1 MHAPRSVT
9 KTEEVMKQR
18 ILPLLVV
25 LSLQACA
32 KDVIDISFPENE
44 GSSSTVADDTA
55 GNSIDTDKD
64 DDDVTKA
71 TFDRTVKITYAG
83 GSASVSGTTDAFT
96 VSVDGAGVTITN
108 NGTEAVIYELSGS
121 SSDGYFKLYS
131 TRKQELLLSG
141 LSLTNTKGAAIN
153 NQSHKR
159 TYVVVKGTNTLSD
172 GASYTQTPDDEDEK
186 AAFFSEGQL
195 VFSGDG
201 TLTVQAKGKAGI
213 TSDDYV
219 RFMDAPTVNVTSS
232 AGHGVRGKEAIIV
245 SDGTIDVAVSG
256 TGKKGFSSD
265 TLVYFGGGVTTI
277 RTTGSA
283 GEVDGELTGVAGI
296 KADLRFVME
305 DGVLDITSTGTGAKG
320 ISGDNVA
327 YFQGGTVTVKVTG
340 ANYGS
345 SSSGGGMGPGGW
357 GGRPGQG
364 GSSSSSDNSVA
375 SKAIKFDGN
384 VYISGGRVTAG
395 SSKHE
400 AIEAKGIL
408 SITGGEVYA
417 LSSDDAIN
425 AGGDLTIE
433 GGAVYAQSTGN
444 DGIDANGNLYIK
456 GGIVY
461 ALGSG
466 GAELAID
473 ANSEAQKKLYL
484 TGGTVIAV
492 GGLESGASIG
502 QNCWSAGTVKANTSY
517 ALYDGDGKVLG
528 TFKTPSTGN
537 LALIVSA
544 PSLAS
549 VKYGVSVD
557 GGTPLF
563 DGLFTTGATVSGG
576 SGCNLSTYTGGSG
589 MGGGGGRPGGGW

>member
-1 MHAPRSVT
+1 MKKVLFFSLVT
-9 KTEEVMKQR
+9 AG
-18 ILPLLVV
+18 LF
-25 LSLQACA
+25 LQACS
-32 KDVIDISFPENE
+32 KDPFEINLPETE
-44 GSSSTVADDTA
+44 TVTTADDTL
-55 GNSIDTDKD
+55 GEDILTDNSEDN
-64 DDDVTKA
+64 VASA
-71 TFDRTVKITYAG
+71 TFERTVKVTFTG
-83 GSASVSGTTDAFT
+83 SSASVTGTTDSFA
-96 VSVDGAGVTITN
+96 VSIDGAGVTITN
-108 NGTEAVIYELSGS
+108 NGSEAVIYELSGS

-131 TRKQELLLSG
+131 TRKQEILLNG
-141 LSLTNTKGAAIN
+141 LALTNTKGAAIN

-159 TYVVVKGTNTLSD
+159 TYVVVKGTNTLAD
-172 GASYTQTPDDEDEK
+172 GDSYSETPEDEDEK

-201 TLTVQAKGKAGI
+201 TLTVAAKGKAGI

-245 SDGTIDVAVSG
+245 SDGTIDVHVSG

-277 RTTGSA
+277 ETTGSA

-296 KADLRFVME
+296 KADLRFVMD
-305 DGVLDITSTGTGAKG
+305 DGVLTITSTGTGAKG

-327 YFQGGTVTVKVTG
+327 YFNGGTVNVTASG

-345 SSSGGGMGPGGW
+345 SSSGGMGGFGPGMGGW
-357 GGRPGQG
+357 GGQ
-364 GSSSSSDNSVA
+364 SSSSDNSVA
-375 SKAIKFDGN
+375 SKGIKFDGN
-384 VYISGGRVTAG
+384 LYVTGGKVTVKSA
-395 SSKHE
+395 KHE
-400 AIEAKGIL
+400 AIEAKGII

-417 LSSDDAIN
+417 YSSDDAIN
-425 AGGDLTIE
+425 AAGDLTIE

-444 DGIDANGNLYIK
+444 DGLDANGNLYIK

-473 ANSEAQKKLYL
+473 ANSEAQKKLYV

-492 GGLESGASIG
+492 GGMESGASIG
-502 QNCWSAGTVKANTSY
+502 QDCWSAGTVKANTAY

-528 TFKTPSTGN
+528 AFRTPSSGN
-537 LALIVSA
+537 LTLVLSA
-544 PSLAS
+544 PSLKS
-549 VKYGVSVD
+549 VKYGVTVD
-557 GGTPLF
+557 GGTTLF
-563 DGLFTTGATVSGG
+563 DGLFTTGASVSGG
-576 SGCNLSTYTGGSG
+576 SGCTLSTYTGGSS
-589 MGGGGGRPGGGW
+589 MGGPGGGPGRGW